1 MDVDEASPAPVASGP
16 SEVLASTARVRELS
30 VTQTL
35 PELSVLIPAFNE
47 VENLASVIPEL
58 CDVLHSSAKSFE
70 VIVIDDG
77 STDGTRG
84 LMHTLSIPEL
94 RYIRFRRNSGKA
106 AALAAGLARA
116 KGEVVAFMDADGQ
129 DDPNEIPKLVSALDA
144 DVDLVSGRRAVRHDR
159 FVKRWTSRIYNRT
172 TAIVTGITARDMNTG
187 LKVMRRV
194 VAQNL
199 ELYGELHRY
208 VPVLAAWSG
217 FRSAEVDIVHR
228 SRISGNSKYGPAR
241 FVRGMLDLLTVKFL
255 TTYTGRPLHLFGV
268 IGGVLGVGGASLLAW
283 MTFLRFTGE
292 RVGDRPALLVGVLL
306 VVVAVQMISLGL
318 LAELIVSL
326 RRRANLEPSLEE
338 DALPH

>member
-1 MDVDEASPAPVASGP
+1 V
-16 SEVLASTARVRELS
+16 
-30 VTQTL
+30 
-35 PELSVLIPAFNE
+35 IPAFNE
-47 VENLASVIPEL
+47 AENLASVLPEL
-58 CDVLHSSAKSFE
+58 QNVLGPWVKSYE

-84 LMHTLSIPEL
+84 LIHSLSIPEL
-94 RYIRFRRNSGKA
+94 RYVRFRRNSGKA

-116 KGEVVAFMDADGQ
+116 NGEVIVFMDADGQ
-129 DDPNEIPKLVSALDA
+129 DDPKEIPKLVEALDH
-144 DVDLVSGRRAVRHDR
+144 DFDLVSGRRAVRHDR
-159 FVKRWTSRIYNRT
+159 FVKRWTSRIYNRV
-172 TAIVTGITARDMNTG
+172 TAIITGVSARDMNTG
-187 LKVMRRV
+187 LKVMRKV

-208 VPVLAAWSG
+208 VPVLTAWSG

-228 SRISGNSKYGPAR
+228 PRLSGTSKYGPAR
-241 FVRGMLDLLTVKFL
+241 FLRGMLDLVTVKFL

-268 IGGVLGVGGASLLAW
+268 IGGLLGLGGASLLAW
-283 MTFLRFTGE
+283 MTFLRLTGD

-306 VVVAVQMISLGL
+306 IVVAVQMISLGL

-338 DALPH
+338 DALPR